1 MFLGLLF
8 KALKSDINSDR
19 MSAFAKRL
27 TQVLLFL
34 RFWIYNMHYFS
45 VFGAFG
51 MCLSRFS
58 LETKTSRVHE
68 NSISIRGCTY
78 LSNLG
83 LFKIHQ

>member
-27 TQVLLFL
+27 TQVS
-34 RFWIYNMHYFS
+34 YFS
-45 VFGAFG
+45 GFGFTICIIFQYLELLECAN
-51 MCLSRFS
+51 RFS
-58 LETKTSRVHE
+58 LETRTSRVHE
-68 NSISIRGCTY
+68 NSISIRDCTY